1 MERIQIG
8 AVSLEVLTAGEGPP
22 LLFLHG
28 GDYFLQNRGFIEKL
42 ARHWRVIVP
51 RHPGFG
57 QSERPDGFRTV
68 HDLAYLYLDLL
79 ERQDFRNVML
89 VGSSFGGWIAL
100 EMCIRCVERIGRLAL
115 IDALG
120 VKFGGREERDIADI
134 YALPGDELLRRTF
147 FDPRRAVPDYA
158 RLDDAEAT
166 AIVRDRAATALY
178 GWRPYMH
185 NPGLRQWLHRVRVPA
200 LLLWGDN
207 DGIVAPGYGEK
218 LYRSLPD
225 AKFELI
231 REAGHYPQIER
242 PDEVVDAIERFARA
256 EVLR

>member
-1 MERIQIG
+1 MKRIQTG
-8 AVSLEVLTAGEGPP
+8 EVSLEVLTAGEGPP

-100 EMCIRCVERIGRLAL
+100 EMCVRCVERIGRLAL

-147 FDPRRAVPDYA
+147 FDPGRAVPDYA
-158 RLDDAEAT
+158 RLDDDEAT

-185 NPGLRQWLHRVRVPA
+185 NPGLRQWLHRVRVPT
-200 LLLWGDN
+200 LVLWGDN
-207 DGIVAPGYGEK
+207 DGIVAPGYGEN
-218 LYRSLPD
+218 LCRSLAA

-242 PDEVVDAIERFARA
+242 SDEVVDAIERFARA